1 MPPAGGRGASP
12 FPTAEVFMQAA
23 ASPSRVEEQFL
34 DARSGTKSGA
44 NRERVAVDLAE
55 RGPAVAHAQWLAAVA
70 RGDQRAFEAFYDA
83 TLTRVFALARR
94 MCIDTG
100 LTEEVVEDAYVQ
112 AWRDAGRYDPTRGAP
127 LAWLLT
133 ITRSRA
139 LDALRRRDEAQP
151 VAAPEALLEES
162 DHAADPLDLLLLF
175 EGTSATRRA
184 LEQLPARERQL
195 IGLAFLRGL
204 THAEIAA
211 ETGWALGTIKTTIRR
226 ALAAMRQVLVEHA
239 PAGAGAGDQAGDSDE
254 HKN

>member
-1 MPPAGGRGASP
+1 
-12 FPTAEVFMQAA
+12 MQAA

-44 NRERVAVDLAE
+44 NRERLAAGSTE

-162 DHAADPLDLLLLF
+162 DHAADPLDLLLF

-211 ETGWALGTIKTTIRR
+211 ETGWPLGTIKTTIRR

>member
-1 MPPAGGRGASP
+1 
-12 FPTAEVFMQAA
+12 MQAA

-34 DARSGTKSGA
+34 DARSGTQGGA
-44 NRERVAVDLAE
+44 KRERVAANVAE
-55 RGPAVAHAQWLAAVA
+55 TEPDAHAQWLAAVA

-83 TLTRVFALARR
+83 TLPRAFALARR
-94 MCIDTG
+94 MCVDSG

-112 AWRDAGRYDPTRGAP
+112 AWREAGRYDPTRGAP

-151 VAAPEALLEES
+151 LEAPEALLDES
-162 DHAADPLDLLLLF
+162 DHAADPLNLLLLF

-184 LEQLPARERQL
+184 LGQLPARERQL

-211 ETGWALGTIKTTIRR
+211 ETGWPLGTIKTSIRR
-226 ALAAMRQVLVEHA
+226 ALATLRQLLFEHA
-239 PAGAGAGDQAGDSDE
+239 PAGGDTRGQAGEPDE
-254 HKN
+254 RTN

>member
-1 MPPAGGRGASP
+1 
-12 FPTAEVFMQAA
+12 MQAA

-34 DARSGTKSGA
+34 DGRSGVKPGSGA
-44 NRERVAVDLAE
+44 NRERVSVGVSADGVT
-55 RGPAVAHAQWLAAVA
+55 GAHEQWLAAIA

-83 TLTRVFALARR
+83 TLARVFALARR
-94 MCIDTG
+94 ICIDPG

-112 AWRDAGRYDPTRGAP
+112 VWRDAGRYDAARGVP

-151 VAAPEALLEES
+151 VEAPETLVEES
-162 DHAADPLDLLLLF
+162 DESADPLDLLIVF
-175 EGTSATRRA
+175 ESASATRRA

-211 ETGWALGTIKTTIRR
+211 ETGWPLGTVKTSIRR
-226 ALAAMRQVLVEHA
+226 ALATMRAVLLEHA
-239 PAGAGAGDQAGDSDE
+239 PAGVLSASGGDMDE
-254 HKN
+254 RAN